1 MLLNIYN
8 KNLKYIFLFSSLIF
22 GLFLEST
29 PEYIDYLFILFVILN
44 VIFFSKSVVIY
55 FNNLFK
61 KKINIEKLM
70 LFIVVL
76 SFISIFINFQ
86 EENNFSLNQI
96 FRDYI
101 FLSYIFIPYL
111 FLKLDLSFKEIS
123 FITFS
128 VVLMGYIILARVI
141 FNNYFTFFNHTFF
154 LQDLSYIH
162 TDVSILFSLNFL
174 SIFFFYKKKYFL
186 FFLFFLQYIYFVYFM
201 EHSGSILPKISLIFI
216 SLVLVLNLIG
226 KYYKIFE
233 IKFSS
238 NFFVAIIF
246 LLTLLIFLNILKIDI
261 LLNNRQFEFEYFK
274 NFFLDTSLLNVFFG
288 QGLGNKFVI
297 YYLTEQKI
305 SFLHNFILYMILKF
319 GFFGFIFL
327 SIYFLTITK
336 IYKLNFNL
344 IIKAFEFSN
353 RSLPIISFILLLL
366 LGLVFTTF
374 YKTYSYW
381 ILFSIVIMNLN
392 LEKNEKL
399 S

>member
-1 MLLNIYN
+1 M
-8 KNLKYIFLFSSLIF
+8 
-22 GLFLEST
+22 
-29 PEYIDYLFILFVILN
+29 
-44 VIFFSKSVVIY
+44 
-55 FNNLFK
+55 
-61 KKINIEKLM
+61 
-70 LFIVVL
+70 
-76 SFISIFINFQ
+76 
-86 EENNFSLNQI
+86 
-96 FRDYI
+96 
-101 FLSYIFIPYL
+101 
-111 FLKLDLSFKEIS
+111 
-123 FITFS
+123 
-128 VVLMGYIILARVI
+128 
-141 FNNYFTFFNHTFF
+141 
-154 LQDLSYIH
+154 
-162 TDVSILFSLNFL
+162 
-174 SIFFFYKKKYFL
+174 
-186 FFLFFLQYIYFVYFM
+186 
-201 EHSGSILPKISLIFI
+201 
-216 SLVLVLNLIG
+216 
-226 KYYKIFE
+226 
-233 IKFSS
+233 
-238 NFFVAIIF
+238 
-246 LLTLLIFLNILKIDI
+246 
-261 LLNNRQFEFEYFK
+261 LNNRQFEFEYFK